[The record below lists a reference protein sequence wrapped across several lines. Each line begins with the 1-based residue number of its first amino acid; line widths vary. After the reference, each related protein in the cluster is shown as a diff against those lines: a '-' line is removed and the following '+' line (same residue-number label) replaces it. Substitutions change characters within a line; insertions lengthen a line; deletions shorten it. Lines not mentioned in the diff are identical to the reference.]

1 MAARVSVVIP
11 AYNSGPFLR
20 PAVLSVLACAKDGA
34 EAVVVDDDSTD
45 GSVAALSDLPVR
57 VVRQPRNL
65 GLGSAR
71 NAGVRAASGAFVTF
85 LDGDDLLTASG
96 LGPRA
101 DFLEKNPRAWGV
113 GGLPSTL
120 IDENGA
126 RLAEVCERM
135 KAKLSFPLN
144 LTLER
149 YRAGE
154 FFPVQCSLY
163 LHRRETF
170 ARVGPYDETRG
181 APEDCDFHFRLLEK
195 TEIPVLP
202 VPAFER
208 RLHASNLSMA
218 GARPREFAFKPEL
231 LEAIRRVNERH
242 GMKPATVAPWE
253 LDYL

>member
-20 PAVLSVLACAKDGA
+20 PAALSVLACAKDGA
-34 EAVVVDDDSTD
+34 EALVVDDGSTD

-65 GLGSAR
+65 GLGAAR
-71 NAGVRAASGAFVTF
+71 NAGVRASSGAFVTF
-85 LDGDDLLTASG
+85 LDGDDLLTAAG

-101 DFLEKNPRAWGV
+101 EFLEKNPQAWGV
-113 GGLPSTL
+113 GGLPSNL
-120 IDENGA
+120 IDERGA
-126 RLAEVCERM
+126 RLGEVFERM

-149 YRAGE
+149 YRAGG

-170 ARVGPYDETRG
+170 ARVGPFDEKRG
-181 APEDCDFHFRLLEK
+181 FPEDCDFLFRLLEK
-195 TEIPVLP
+195 TAMPVLP

-208 RLHASNLSMA
+208 RLYASNLSMA
-218 GARPREFAFKPEL
+218 GARPRELVFKPEL
-231 LEAIRRVNERH
+231 LGEIRRVNDRH
-242 GMKPATVAPWE
+242 GMKPAPITPWE